1 MAVTKI
7 KPIRGTVNK
16 ALAYILDPK
25 KTDDELY
32 VSSYGCAASDAAAK
46 EFEWTRNLAVQQG
59 MQMPKVIA
67 RHLIQSFDVGE
78 VTPEQAHEI
87 GKQFADEWLKGKYEY
102 VIATHID
109 KGHCHNHII
118 FNAVNYVDFHAY
130 RSNKQT
136 YRQMRQLSDEIC
148 KEHGLS
154 VIPPSQ
160 GKGMSY
166 KEYTEAKKGTS
177 WKQKLKQT
185 IDRCVITA
193 KDYDEFLKMMLD
205 AGYEIKTGK
214 YISFR
219 AEGQER
225 FTRAKTIGENYTE
238 ERIKERI
245 QGRNPRKRQM
255 QTTRKGVSLI
265 IDIQNSI
272 KAQESKGYEHWAKL
286 NNLKE
291 AARTLNYLTENNLLQ
306 YADLEAKV
314 EDIHSSYTRTGE
326 ELKSIESRLR
336 EVQPLIKNIRNYQR
350 LKPVYDAFQKAKD
363 KVAFRA
369 RHEAELVIFDAAKS
383 NLLAMQGDGK
393 LPSLKSLQAEQER
406 LTQEQQRLYDERASL
421 KKQAKQIDT
430 IKANVD
436 MFLSLGSD
444 TEITKERTSQL
455 E

>member
-1 MAVTKI
+1 M
-7 KPIRGTVNK
+7 
-16 ALAYILDPK
+16 
-25 KTDDELY
+25 
-32 VSSYGCAASDAAAK
+32 
-46 EFEWTRNLAVQQG
+46 
-59 MQMPKVIA
+59 
-67 RHLIQSFDVGE
+67 
-78 VTPEQAHEI
+78 
-87 GKQFADEWLKGKYEY
+87 
-102 VIATHID
+102 
-109 KGHCHNHII
+109 
-118 FNAVNYVDFHAY
+118 
-130 RSNKQT
+130 
-136 YRQMRQLSDEIC
+136 
-148 KEHGLS
+148 
-154 VIPPSQ
+154 
-160 GKGMSY
+160 
-166 KEYTEAKKGTS
+166 
-177 WKQKLKQT
+177 
-185 IDRCVITA
+185 
-193 KDYDEFLKMMLD
+193 
-205 AGYEIKTGK
+205 
-214 YISFR
+214 
-219 AEGQER
+219 
-225 FTRAKTIGENYTE
+225 
-238 ERIKERI
+238 
-245 QGRNPRKRQM
+245 
-255 QTTRKGVSLI
+255 
-265 IDIQNSI
+265 
-272 KAQESKGYEHWAKL
+272 
-286 NNLKE
+286 
-291 AARTLNYLTENNLLQ
+291 LQ